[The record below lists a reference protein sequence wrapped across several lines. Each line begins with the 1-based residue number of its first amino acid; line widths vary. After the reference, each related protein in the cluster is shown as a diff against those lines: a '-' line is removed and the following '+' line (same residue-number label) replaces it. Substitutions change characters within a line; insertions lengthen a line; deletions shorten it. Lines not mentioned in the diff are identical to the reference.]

1 MKSMKNNMPT
11 AEQIVSNCARLY
23 SCYGYRRFM
32 MNKFESYS
40 LYADNKSF
48 LVDDRL
54 LTFTDGGQLKAL
66 KPDITLS
73 IVKNLAK
80 QNHFPLK
87 VYYDEAVY
95 RVKKGDREFSELRQ
109 MGLELIGDNSLYAT
123 IEVVCLAKAS
133 LDMIHQDSILD
144 ISHMGILL
152 PLIDSACNAGIS
164 RQELMDLIA
173 QKNADGL
180 HTLLNK
186 YSCPDTLA
194 RLVKSY
200 APISETISELKVLFP
215 GSEPVR
221 QLTEIAEILQAMNL
235 DKNVFLDFSLMH
247 DFSYYNGII
256 FKGYVKNVPVAVLS
270 GGRYD
275 PLLDRFNLNTAAVGF
290 AIYLD
295 YLQYRDESF
304 DDDVLLLYSDDDDAS
319 AVARAIQLLI
329 NQESCVFAAAN
340 PPSNRSFSKIVTV
353 KEVLS

>member
-1 MKSMKNNMPT
+1 MKSMTNN
-11 AEQIVSNCARLY
+11 EQIVSNCARLY
-23 SCYGYRRFM
+23 SGYGYRRFI

-109 MGLELIGDNSLYAT
+109 MGLELIGDDSLYAT
-123 IEVVCLAKAS
+123 AEVICLAKAS
-133 LDMIHQDSILD
+133 LDIIHQDSILD

-152 PLIDSACNAGIS
+152 PLIDNACRAGMD
-164 RQELMDLIA
+164 RQEIMDLIS

-180 HTLLNK
+180 ETILIK
-186 YSCPDTLA
+186 FGCPDTLA
-194 RLVKSY
+194 KLVKAY
-200 APISETISELKVLFP
+200 APISDMILELNMLFP
-215 GSEPVR
+215 DSEPVR
-221 QLTEIAEILQAMNL
+221 QITEIAEILREMNL
-235 DKNVFLDFSLMH
+235 DKNVYLDFSLMH

-275 PLLDRFNLNTAAVGF
+275 PLLERFGLNSAAIGF
-290 AIYLD
+290 AIYMD
-295 YLQYRDESF
+295 YIQYHDESYE
-304 DDDVLLLYSDDDDAS
+304 DDVLLLYSQDDDAC
-319 AVARAIQLLI
+319 AVARAMQILI
-329 NQESCVFAAAN
+329 NQGYCALAATQ
-340 PPSNRSFSKIVTV
+340 PPANRSFTKTITV